1 MGNNTPQTFAFNRNN
16 NNYMILSFYQ
26 TQKQNDIKINFKFK
40 EGTYSIEVLI
50 NGELFKKEKI
60 ELSKPIQLKSSIIRS
75 KCKDFKYVCKVLLY
89 IESNQKEEEAK
100 LEVTFSNIKG
110 DGTVNPEEE
119 GTKRKT
125 IDTRILI
132 IIISSGIILLAIIIV
147 AAYFLI
153 KLFKKIRI

>member
-60 ELSKPIQLKSSIIRS
+60 ELSKPIQLKSRALSSYYKI
-75 KCKDFKYVCKVLLY
+75 KV
-89 IESNQKEEEAK
+89 
-100 LEVTFSNIKG
+100 
-110 DGTVNPEEE
+110 
-119 GTKRKT
+119 
-125 IDTRILI
+125 
-132 IIISSGIILLAIIIV
+132 
-147 AAYFLI
+147 
-153 KLFKKIRI
+153 